1 MLVLTDT
8 LSRAPLSTLNVSSP
22 TEFYVFRVGVDEP
35 VKQPNLGLTSPTAEA
50 LQAATATD
58 PETVT
63 LCHFICTGWTN
74 SRKDLPESMLPR
86 LHLRD
91 ELSLTDGIVYHGLQ
105 AVTPQSMQSSMLAKI
120 RSSHMGPKVFFKYVR
135 IFCFGQGCIRQ

>member
-35 VKQPNLGLTSPTAEA
+35 VKQPNLGLTSPTTKA

-58 PETVT
+58 PEMVT
-63 LCHFICTGWTN
+63 LCRFISTGWPK
-74 SRKDLPESMLPR
+74 SRKDLPESMSPYW
-86 LHLRD
+86 HLRD
-91 ELSLTDGIVYHGLQ
+91 ELLLTGMVYHGL
-105 AVTPQSMQSSMLAKI
+105 
-120 RSSHMGPKVFFKYVR
+120 
-135 IFCFGQGCIRQ
+135 